1 MKKKGLV
8 AMGLAGVMTIGM
20 CVPVLAADNVW
31 DNNSATGLT
40 QETSVNSKINPE
52 YKITIPATINE
63 QDLSSTGIDIT
74 GDGFNLEENGKINI
88 SVASHEIEMNLGGT
102 TQNEAT
108 KKYTV
113 TLKKSDG
120 SNMTA
125 GGIIAVLDEN
135 KLKDTIKVD
144 LSGKSSNLK
153 AGEYSGKITFSVAYE
168 VASDSVS

>member
-1 MKKKGLV
+1 M
-8 AMGLAGVMTIGM
+8 
-20 CVPVLAADNVW
+20 
-31 DNNSATGLT
+31 
-40 QETSVNSKINPE
+40 
-52 YKITIPATINE
+52 
-63 QDLSSTGIDIT
+63 SSTGIDIT